1 MSFLELVDNFFK
13 KLNEIPIT
21 EKAYILSVSFFP
33 LYVTEYSSGKQMFEK
48 LEKINDFSKL
58 LKLKCGHA

>member
-1 MSFLELVDNFFK
+1 MSFQEIVDKFFK

-21 EKAYILSVSFFP
+21 EKAYILSVSFFS
-33 LYVTEYSSGKQMFEK
+33 LYVTEYSSRNQAFEK

-58 LKLKCGHA
+58 LKLKCSYT